1 LKSLLGGNITL
12 QSILS
17 NVGGIL
23 KSDTKGLDNKAL
35 QKLNRGSNA
44 SIGPRSQTGRSQVSR
59 GTKMTYN
66 SRSRKSN
73 QDYDIE
79 NIDPMTVQTVI
90 DTGYSELKIQEDAK
104 KKIERKKI
112 QQS

>member
-1 LKSLLGGNITL
+1 
-12 QSILS
+12 
-17 NVGGIL
+17 
-23 KSDTKGLDNKAL
+23 
-35 QKLNRGSNA
+35 
-44 SIGPRSQTGRSQVSR
+44 
-59 GTKMTYN
+59 MTYN

-112 QQS
+112 QQSQKNKELEPILKEMD